1 MNADGSDQRPMFS
14 NGALDDLSFNYAG
27 VDERMLSWQ

>member
-1 MNADGSDQRPMFS
+1 MFP
-14 NGALDDLSFNYAG
+14 NGQLSGLTFNYAG